1 MIERVLT
8 VPAFVWRGG
17 FLSRAVLT
25 GVAAG
30 VTLGALAW
38 LDSGLWLSGV
48 CVLVIAGI
56 ATGIAT
62 ARRMARFWPDAENLD
77 GTDRVAVV
85 RAARRGEGV
94 DDPRL
99 APAVASYRQGL
110 HVAAD
115 SARPIRWLLVVV
127 LVAALAMALWD
138 STSGSVNNAVVSGI
152 YLVLILLEMFWW
164 PRRLRRLLG
173 NADRASEL
181 AV

>member
-94 DDPRL
+94 DEKGYDR
-99 APAVASYRQGL
+99 ATGACRVES
-110 HVAAD
+110 D
-115 SARPIRWLLVVV
+115 ARYFRPTEVDLLVGDPGKAHRKLGWRHETGVRE
-127 LVAALAMALWD
+127 LVREMVMAD
-138 STSGSVNNAVVSGI
+138 
-152 YLVLILLEMFWW
+152 LEMA
-164 PRRLRRLLG
+164 RTETAARG
-173 NADRASEL
+173 H
-181 AV
+181 